1 MLRPTTR
8 SRSVF
13 APFAGIRYSLFI
25 ALGMPVVA
33 TVFGACDPTELPP
46 VGEVGP
52 PFLIVAPSSQQP
64 ASVAG
69 GTSLYIQARGGDH
82 VGILTHGCT
91 HTYGGLSDTE
101 TTSCAALG
109 GSEPF
114 TLLVYPT
121 SATCTVEVRLYYLC
135 DDASV
140 WESVMP
146 LGICDSQGMFVT
158 SVEIP
163 VAGISN
169 GLDDAGLIDGAAGD
183 DAANADV
190 DAIAPGDTG
199 VRGND
204 E

>member
-1 MLRPTTR
+1 MLRLTTR

-13 APFAGIRYSLFI
+13 APFDGIRYSLFI
-25 ALGMPVVA
+25 ALGMPVA
-33 TVFGACDPTELPP
+33 AALFGACDPTELPP

-64 ASVAG
+64 ASVDG

-91 HTYGGLSDTE
+91 HTYGGLSDTA

-121 SATCTVEVRLYYLC
+121 GTTCTVEVRLYYLC
-135 DDASV
+135 DEAGV
-140 WESVMP
+140 WASVMP
-146 LGICDSQGMFVT
+146 LGVCDSQGMFVT
-158 SVEIP
+158 SVEVPI
-163 VAGISN
+163 AGVS
-169 GLDDAGLIDGAAGD
+169 GGWVDAASTDGAAGD
-183 DAANADV
+183 GAANV
-190 DAIAPGDTG
+190 DGVAPSDGG
-199 VRGND
+199 ARGND